1 MRDINFFKPYIQK
14 KERKFDK
21 RIIYY
26 SLLSLV
32 LVMFAAYSIYNF
44 VRIKKQTYIVNR
56 LKSTAEDPET
66 LRKVEKIKLK
76 EVEVEEF
83 RKTVDRIKI
92 LDEKI
97 MSQDIIKEELLEII
111 SLRMPENLVLTYLSV
126 ENPVIQLRGVAQD
139 KYSVAE
145 FVKGLEDIENVDDI
159 FVSNITTEV
168 GYYSFSITITLKDVS
183 VDGEATGN

>member
-1 MRDINFFKPYIQK
+1 
-14 KERKFDK
+14 
-21 RIIYY
+21 
-26 SLLSLV
+26 
-32 LVMFAAYSIYNF
+32 
-44 VRIKKQTYIVNR
+44 
-56 LKSTAEDPET
+56 
-66 LRKVEKIKLK
+66 
-76 EVEVEEF
+76 
-83 RKTVDRIKI
+83 
-92 LDEKI
+92 
-97 MSQDIIKEELLEII
+97 
-111 SLRMPENLVLTYLSV
+111 MPENLVLTYLSV